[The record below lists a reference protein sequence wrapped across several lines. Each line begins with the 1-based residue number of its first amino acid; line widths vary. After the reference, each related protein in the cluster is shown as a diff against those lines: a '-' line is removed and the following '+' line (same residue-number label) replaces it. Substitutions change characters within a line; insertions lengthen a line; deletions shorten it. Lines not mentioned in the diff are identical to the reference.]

1 MSGFFYLVT
10 LLIIIFN
17 MDQKICLFLIL
28 LIFSSCG
35 GGDGSSSSSSDNKIG
50 GCVLTTARA
59 LPGSSLKAVSSVSA
73 TDGSAT
79 YDPFTK
85 ILTSYGTTM
94 LSIASV
100 SDSFVSDIGT
110 TIQKMFDSSDDT
122 DNDDQN
128 TFIEN
133 SYKYAATIPLFVATD
148 FNNFDFKNSKD
159 NNSIC
164 DTISAGQES
173 RNTQVLEI
181 MEHIL
186 HIMTNV
192 GFHYTYPNEWG
203 LTTSSTLYTCMQE
216 AINSNYFNASSYDN
230 MDAEVKIR
238 IKLQEFAYWFISSAW
253 GLQTTYGDN
262 DTSEWTLK
270 SQSALQSNM
279 SSCYSTLM
287 STVNKV
293 IIPPSNTFL
302 NTLGDDHKSD

>member
-1 MSGFFYLVT
+1 MYKT
-10 LLIIIFN
+10 Y
-17 MDQKICLFLIL
+17 
-28 LIFSSCG
+28 LIFFLLMLVSSCG
-35 GGDGSSSSSSDNKIG
+35 GGGDSSSSSSDNKIG

-59 LPGSSLKAVSSVSA
+59 LPGSNLRAVSSVSA

-94 LSIASV
+94 LSMASV
-100 SDSFVSDIGT
+100 DDSFVSDIGT
-110 TIQKMFDSSDDT
+110 TIEKMFDESDDT
-122 DNDDQN
+122 DTDIQN

-133 SYKYAATIPLFVATD
+133 SYKYAATIPLFIPTD

-164 DTISAGQES
+164 DTISADQES

-186 HIMTNV
+186 HIMTDV
-192 GFHYTYPNEWG
+192 GFHYTFPSEWG
-203 LTTSSTLYTCMQE
+203 LTTSSTLYTCMQQ
-216 AINSNYFNASSYDN
+216 AISSNYFITSSYDN
-230 MDAEVKIR
+230 MDAEVKDR
-238 IKLQEFAYWFISSAW
+238 VKLQEFAYWFISSAW

-270 SQSALQSNM
+270 SQSDLQTSM
-279 SSCYSTLM
+279 SSCYSILM
-287 STVNKV
+287 NTVNKV
-293 IIPPSNTFL
+293 LIPPSNTFL
-302 NTLGDDHKSD
+302 NKLGDDHKADSFFY

>member
-1 MSGFFYLVT
+1 MYKKYLVFF
-10 LLIIIFN
+10 LLI
-17 MDQKICLFLIL
+17 LV
-28 LIFSSCG
+28 SSCG
-35 GGDGSSSSSSDNKIG
+35 GGGDSSSSSSDNKIG
-50 GCVLTTARA
+50 GCVLTTARS
-59 LPGSSLKAVSSVSA
+59 LPGSNLRAVSSVSA

-110 TIQKMFDSSDDT
+110 TIQRMFDSSVDT
-122 DNDDQN
+122 DTDIQN

-133 SYKYAATIPLFVATD
+133 SYKYAATIPLFIATD
-148 FNNFDFKNSKD
+148 FNNFDFKKSKD

-186 HIMTNV
+186 HIMTDV

-203 LTTSSTLYTCMQE
+203 LTTSSTLYTCMQQ
-216 AINSNYFNASSYDN
+216 AISSNYFNASSYDN
-230 MDAEVKIR
+230 MDAEVKDR
-238 IKLQEFAYWFISSAW
+238 VKLQEFAYWFISSAW

-279 SSCYSTLM
+279 SSCYATLM
-287 STVNKV
+287 TNTVNKV
-293 IIPPSNTFL
+293 LISPSNTFL
-302 NTLGDDHKSD
+302 NTLGDNHKAD

>member
-1 MSGFFYLVT
+1 MVL
-10 LLIIIFN
+10 
-17 MDQKICLFLIL
+17 
-28 LIFSSCG
+28 SSCG
-35 GGDGSSSSSSDNKIG
+35 GGDSSSSSSSDNKIG
-50 GCVLTTARA
+50 GCVLKTARA
-59 LPGSSLKAVSSVSA
+59 LPGSNLRAVSSVSA

-79 YDPFTK
+79 YAPFTK

-100 SDSFVSDIGT
+100 SDSFVGDIGT
-110 TIQKMFDSSDDT
+110 TIEKMFDSSVDT
-122 DNDDQN
+122 DTSIQN

-133 SYKYAATIPLFVATD
+133 SYKYAATIPLFIATD
-148 FNNFDFKNSKD
+148 FNNFDFQNSKD

-186 HIMTNV
+186 HIMTDV
-192 GFHYTYPNEWG
+192 GFHYTYPEEWG
-203 LTTSSTLYTCMQE
+203 LTTSSTLYTCMQQ
-216 AINSNYFNASSYDN
+216 AISSGYFNASSYDN
-230 MDAEVKIR
+230 MDAEVKDR
-238 IKLQEFAYWFISSAW
+238 VRLQEFAYWFISSAW

-279 SSCYSTLM
+279 SSCYATLM
-287 STVNKV
+287 TNTVNKV
-293 IIPPSNTFL
+293 LISPSNTFL
-302 NTLGDDHKSD
+302 NNLGDDHKAD

>member
-128 TFIEN
+128 TLKDIIEEL
-133 SYKYAATIPLFVATD
+133 KAAV
-148 FNNFDFKNSKD
+148 K
-159 NNSIC
+159 
-164 DTISAGQES
+164 
-173 RNTQVLEI
+173 
-181 MEHIL
+181 MH
-186 HIMTNV
+186 
-192 GFHYTYPNEWG
+192 
-203 LTTSSTLYTCMQE
+203 TSQHE
-216 AINSNYFNASSYDN
+216 
-230 MDAEVKIR
+230 R
-238 IKLQEFAYWFISSAW
+238 
-253 GLQTTYGDN
+253 
-262 DTSEWTLK
+262 
-270 SQSALQSNM
+270 LQSM
-279 SSCYSTLM
+279 LDKLS
-287 STVNKV
+287 KE
-293 IIPPSNTFL
+293 
-302 NTLGDDHKSD
+302 D

>member
-1 MSGFFYLVT
+1 MHRKSWVLFF
-10 LLIIIFN
+10 LIIFY
-17 MDQKICLFLIL
+17 
-28 LIFSSCG
+28 SCG
-35 GGDGSSSSSSDNKIG
+35 GDSSSSSSSDNKIG

-59 LPGSSLKAVSSVSA
+59 LPGSNLKAVSSVSA

-79 YDPFTK
+79 YAPFTK
-85 ILTSYGTTM
+85 ILTSYGTTL
-94 LSIASV
+94 LSLSTV
-100 SDSFVSDIGT
+100 DDSFVSDIGN
-110 TIQKMFDSSDDT
+110 TIEEMFDATTST
-122 DNDDQN
+122 DPDMQN

-133 SYKYAATIPLFVATD
+133 SYKYASTIPLFYPTD

-164 DTISAGQES
+164 DTISAKQES

-186 HIMTNV
+186 HIMTDV

-216 AINSNYFNASSYDN
+216 AITAGYFKVSGYEN
-230 MDAEVKIR
+230 MDAEVKDR
-238 IKLQEFAYWFISSAW
+238 VMLQEFAYWFISSAW

-270 SQSALQSNM
+270 SQSALQSSM
-279 SSCYSTLM
+279 SSCYTTLVTNTVSKVLISPST
-287 STVNKV
+287 S
-293 IIPPSNTFL
+293 FL
-302 NTLGDDHKSD
+302 NTLGDNHKAE